1 MLRLFQASIFQHDGS
16 RLLMATPEGTV
27 RTLNGVLVKVRPGEV
42 VGGMVRET
50 AGGVDARVEQLAT
63 KLAQQEE
70 AVTALKREVDEL
82 RQAMTNAE
90 AAKGAAAEGALE
102 TGRHGETVKGKVG
115 AGGAA
120 ARDAGEAGEAGKAED
135 RLSAQPSEGRNTV
148 PLLESFIGE
157 HVDRF
162 RSEHESEVEGLKEQ
176 VEAVRREA
184 AGAASALRAEIARV
198 RAAAERQAAEVAY
211 VRATAA
217 HTEARMNDL
226 ELAVAEWKSAREK
239 EGAESSKPGG
249 RAGEQAGAERREGK
263 RRKRDE
269 GGKAVTVAPAAA
281 GGCALIEDCGAAD
294 GKAADGERKAD
305 LPGLRA
311 VVDGLRCRV
320 VKLEKSSGTGG
331 RVWENSAATNRN
343 GPQRHILPHRR
354 CPRSPRSFR
363 QLANVTL
370 EDSSG
375 FTAEGVRK
383 LFSLPALVHLDLTG
397 SCTTDAALEGI
408 DRVKTLRNLVLD
420 ESKIT
425 DVGVARL
432 GRLTALVGLHLGG
445 CVSVTSASMVHVGK
459 LTALEELSLH
469 DGGVR
474 EDGLLHLTSLTS
486 LNYLILPPGV
496 TDSGMKYL
504 RNMKRLVKLGMW
516 DAKITANGVNW
527 LKGLPCL
534 QKIGADA
541 EDVEGFIRDTFPG
554 MVVTPGLL

>member
-1 MLRLFQASIFQHDGS
+1 
-16 RLLMATPEGTV
+16 MATPEGMV
-27 RTLNGVLVKVRPGEV
+27 RMLNGVVVKVRPGEV

-50 AGGVDARVEQLAT
+50 AGGVDARVEQLAA

-70 AVTALKREVDEL
+70 TMAALKKEVDEL
-82 RQAMTNAE
+82 RRAMANAE

-102 TGRHGETVKGKVG
+102 AGRNGETVKGKDG
-115 AGGAA
+115 AEGAA
-120 ARDAGEAGEAGKAED
+120 AGEAGKAGN
-135 RLSAQPSEGRNTV
+135 RLPAQPSEGRNIV

-157 HVDRF
+157 HVDRV
-162 RSEHESEVEGLKEQ
+162 RSEHASEVEGLKEQ

-184 AGAASALRAEIARV
+184 AGAASALRAEIARA

-239 EGAESSKPGG
+239 EGADRSV
-249 RAGEQAGAERREGK
+249 GEQAGAERREGK

-269 GGKAVTVAPAAA
+269 GGKTEGVAPAAA
-281 GGCALIEDCGAAD
+281 GGCALIADCGASD

-331 RVWENSAATNRN
+331 RVWEMLLTLWARTAPQQTGMDLSGIPCLTDGALAHLAT
-343 GPQRHILPHRR
+343 
-354 CPRSPRSFR
+354 FR
-363 QLANVTL
+363 QLANITL

-420 ESKIT
+420 NSKIT

-432 GRLTALVGLHLGG
+432 GGLTALVGLHLGG
-445 CVSVTSASMVHVGK
+445 CLSVTSASMVHVGK
-459 LTALEELSLH
+459 LTALEELALH

-516 DAKITANGVNW
+516 DAKITASGVNW